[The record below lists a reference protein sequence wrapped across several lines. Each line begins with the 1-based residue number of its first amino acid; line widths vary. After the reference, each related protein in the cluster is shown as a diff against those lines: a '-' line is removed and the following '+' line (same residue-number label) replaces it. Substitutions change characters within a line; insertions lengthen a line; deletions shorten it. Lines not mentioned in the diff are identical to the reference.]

1 MEEVAGRGAPPSQPP
16 ARSTPSP
23 AAPDLEPS
31 ASATAAAASTSVDR
45 PSRSTQPTAPAQGK
59 YSGLALSIGPLPGA
73 KPSTMSREAAAQP
86 SAAPPPSLFRSMF
99 ARCAGEEQEQQAADA
114 ADALSIG
121 PQPALLHGTRRPLAA
136 GQLGHFRKVL
146 MQSARP
152 PFPSRHPSPALSRT
166 CRPLSL
172 ASRAP
177 HTRSPLTCAPD
188 VSRSADQRAVE
199 SGHRRADQQADAG
212 LGSGGREGA
221 GRPQAPV
228 LLLLPAFVSVPTVP
242 A

>member
-1 MEEVAGRGAPPSQPP
+1 MEEVAGRGALRPPPSQPP
-16 ARSTPSP
+16 ARSMPSP

-45 PSRSTQPTAPAQGK
+45 PSRSTHPTAPAQRK

-73 KPSTMSREAAAQP
+73 MPSTMSREAAAPP
-86 SAAPPPSLFRSMF
+86 SAAPPRSFLRSMF

-121 PQPALLHGTRRPLAA
+121 PQPALLHGTRCPLAA
-136 GQLGHFRKVL
+136 GQLGHFRNVL

-152 PFPSRHPSPALSRT
+152 SFPSRRPSPALSRT
-166 CRPLSL
+166 CRPLSC

-177 HTRSPLTCAPD
+177 HALPSYLCTRCQQ
-188 VSRSADQRAVE
+188 VSR
-199 SGHRRADQQADAG
+199 
-212 LGSGGREGA
+212 
-221 GRPQAPV
+221 
-228 LLLLPAFVSVPTVP
+228 
-242 A
+242 

>member
-1 MEEVAGRGAPPSQPP
+1 
-16 ARSTPSP
+16 
-23 AAPDLEPS
+23 
-31 ASATAAAASTSVDR
+31 
-45 PSRSTQPTAPAQGK
+45 
-59 YSGLALSIGPLPGA
+59 
-73 KPSTMSREAAAQP
+73 MSREAAAQP
-86 SAAPPPSLFRSMF
+86 SAAPPPSPFRSMF
-99 ARCAGEEQEQQAADA
+99 ARCAGEEQEQQATDV

-146 MQSARP
+146 LQSARP
-152 PFPSRHPSPALSRT
+152 PFPSRHASPALSRT

-212 LGSGGREGA
+212 LGSGGKCRLLCSA
-221 GRPQAPV
+221 VLVWPQVPNCLGVSQHHLIPVPSMGWYWPSLDAPWGGSC
-228 LLLLPAFVSVPTVP
+228 LNGLYISCQISCL
-242 A
+242 